1 MHSKLRPETVTSQS
15 NKYCPTVPDAY
26 FVLLQAVESQPG
38 LIHGKL
44 DGPRGA
50 HCALGSYWAQHKT
63 WAIPSRLVDEV
74 AAINDSAPSVTPK
87 RRKEIVTQ
95 YLKWKLRC
103 YGFRYRAKKPR
114 TRGK

>member
-1 MHSKLRPETVTSQS
+1 MESKLRPETVDSQPG
-15 NKYCPTVPDAY
+15 KFCPTGADVY
-26 FVLLQAVESQPG
+26 FILLQAVEAMPG

-44 DGPRGA
+44 DGPKGQ
-50 HCALGSYWAQHKT
+50 HCALGSYWDQHPK
-63 WAIPSRLVDEV
+63 WAVPGPLVDEV

-95 YLKWKLRC
+95 YLKWKLHC
-103 YGFRYRAKKPR
+103 YGFQYRAKKPR